1 MFLLL
6 PLAAVTLFLL
16 FLIKFEDFVDS
27 STNYVGKRAKFS
39 ILLRISSAG
48 VLKKARYLKRKEW
61 KYLYKGRIL
70 KYIDDYVDEL
80 IKFCSFVSRNKD
92 SLHIVSDEIESI
104 CQEADQIYLDLREYV
119 INPAI
124 RRSLTRVLDKQDCT
138 ESDYRAYDMM
148 QAVLENTTNKTNDL
162 RRRSRDLL
170 DKALENESVEID
182 RIVDNWKNGVSIVE
196 SNSDSSVSDKEDKGD
211 VNTSNDDNRTKEGY
225 PELEQND
232 LSNVFNEFSSPLWD
246 EQDTDDNEDSDQLIS
261 CSSVV

>member
-6 PLAAVTLFLL
+6 PVAAVTLFLL

-119 INPAI
+119 VNPAV
-124 RRSLTRVLDKQDCT
+124 RRSLTRVINNHDCT
-138 ESDYRAYDMM
+138 ESDHRAYDMM
-148 QAVLENTTNKTNDL
+148 KAVLENATDKTNNL
-162 RRRSRDLL
+162 KLQAKEIL
-170 DKALENESVEID
+170 DKALEDESVEID
-182 RIVDNWKNGVSIVE
+182 RIVDNWENGISIVE
-196 SNSDSSVSDKEDKGD
+196 SNSDSSVSDKSDTD
-211 VNTSNDDNRTKEGY
+211 SANTNNDGNRTEDGQSVAG
-225 PELEQND
+225 QND
-232 LSNVFNEFSSPLWD
+232 LSDVFNEFSSPLWD
-246 EQDTDDNEDSDQLIS
+246 EKDADDDEDSDQLIS
-261 CSSVV
+261 CFSVA